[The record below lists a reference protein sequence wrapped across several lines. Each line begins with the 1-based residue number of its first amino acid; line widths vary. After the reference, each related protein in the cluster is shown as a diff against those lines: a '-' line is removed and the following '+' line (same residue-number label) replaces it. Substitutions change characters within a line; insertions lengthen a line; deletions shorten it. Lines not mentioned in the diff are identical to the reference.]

1 MYALKSTWMKN
12 LLIDPAIVVKPGKKI
27 KVSDFDPSYKGIING
42 KEDGVKL
49 LEENVALMREL
60 QGKFYAHNR
69 FSILLIFQAMDAA
82 GKDGT
87 IKHVMSGLNPQGCQV
102 YSFKTPSTGE
112 LDHDYMWR
120 TYNCLPERGNFGIFN
135 RSYYEEVLVVKVHPE
150 FILGQHLP
158 GIESVDNINGD
169 FWKNR
174 YRQINDIEKHLTEN
188 GTIILKFFLNV
199 SKDEQ
204 KKRFLERIDDPAKNW
219 KFSSN
224 DVSERRHWD
233 DYMKAYGDMLSATST
248 EHAPWFVIPADRKW
262 FMRYAVSN
270 IIINR
275 MKDMKLDYPDLPAGE
290 KAKLEV
296 ARKMLLGE

>member
-1 MYALKSTWMKN
+1 MKN
-12 LLIDPAIVVKPGKKI
+12 LLHDPDIVVKPGKKI
-27 KVSDFDPSYKGIING
+27 KVSDFDPSYKGVING

-49 LEENVALMREL
+49 LEENTAQLRIL

-69 FSILLIFQAMDAA
+69 FSALLIFQAMDAA

-102 YSFKTPSTGE
+102 YSFKTPSTEE
-112 LDHDYMWR
+112 LDHDYIWR
-120 TYNCLPERGNFGIFN
+120 TYKCLPERGNFGIFN

-150 FILGQHLP
+150 FILGQNLP
-158 GIESVDNINGD
+158 CITSIDKIDGE
-169 FWKNR
+169 FWDKR
-174 YRQINDIEKHLTEN
+174 YRQINAMERHLAEN
-188 GTIILKFFLNV
+188 GTIVLKFFLNV
-199 SKDEQ
+199 SKEEQ

-224 DVSERRHWD
+224 DVKERQHWD
-233 DYMKAYGDMLSATST
+233 DYMKAYSEMLTATST
-248 EHAPWFVIPADRKW
+248 DYAPWFVIPADRKW

-275 MKDMKLDYPDLPAGE
+275 LLELKVDYPVLPESE
-290 KAKLEV
+290 KAKLFE
-296 ARKMLLGE
+296 AKAMLLGE

>member
-1 MYALKSTWMKN
+1 MKN

-49 LEENVALMREL
+49 LEDNIAHMRDL
-60 QGKFYAHNR
+60 QSKLYAHNH
-69 FSILLIFQAMDAA
+69 FAILLIFQAMDAA

-87 IKHVMSGLNPQGCQV
+87 IKHVMSGVNPQGCQV
-102 YSFKTPSTGE
+102 YSFKTPSTEE
-112 LDHDYMWR
+112 LDHDYIWR
-120 TYNCLPERGNFGIFN
+120 TYKCLPERGNFGIFN

-158 GIESVDNINGD
+158 GITSLDKINGG
-169 FWKNR
+169 FWKKR
-174 YRQINDIEKHLTEN
+174 YRQINDMEKHLTEN

-199 SKDEQ
+199 SKEEQ

-224 DVSERRHWD
+224 DVKERQRWD
-233 DYMKAYGDMLSATST
+233 DYMKAYSDMLTATST
-248 EHAPWFVIPADRKW
+248 EYAPWFVIPADRKW

-275 MKDMKLDYPDLPAGE
+275 LKELNAHYPVLPDAE
-290 KAKLEV
+290 KAKLQE
-296 ARKMLLGE
+296 AKQMLMGE

>member
-1 MYALKSTWMKN
+1 MKN
-12 LLIDPAIVVKPGKKI
+12 LLKDAKIVAKPKSGKKI
-27 KVSDFDPSYKGIING
+27 RVTDFDPSYKGILNG

-49 LEENVALMREL
+49 LEENTLKMRDL
-60 QGKFYAHNR
+60 QGKLYAHNSY
-69 FSILLIFQAMDAA
+69 SILLIFQAMDAA

-102 YSFKTPSTGE
+102 YSFKAPSVNE

-120 TYNCLPERGNFGIFN
+120 TYKCLPEKGNFGIFN

-150 FILGQHLP
+150 YIIGQNIP
-158 GIESVDNINGD
+158 GIQSIEKINSE

-224 DVSERRHWD
+224 DVKERRHWD
-233 DYMKAYGDMLSATST
+233 DYMDAYGEMLTETST
-248 EHAPWFVIPADRKW
+248 EYAPWYVIPADRKW

-275 MKDMKLDYPDLPAGE
+275 LLELKLDYPTLPDYE
-290 KAKLEV
+290 KANLAEAKQ
-296 ARKMLLGE
+296 MLMTEK